1 MMEEKVDKKIQIR
14 KQMKDDLIESIN
26 KLQVNNYEIILTVD
40 ATETFEWKN

>member
-26 KLQVNNYEIILTVD
+26 KLQVNNHEIILTMD